1 MRCASYRVIVAKINV
16 FEYDNRIMDSNIKLV
31 CFDLDLTLISH
42 NSWFDLNIALGISA
56 EEDKRLYTE
65 YKTGKISYEEWN
77 AQTLEKY
84 LEHDDANR
92 EGVTK
97 ALSNYRYADG
107 AREAVKD
114 LQEKGYQIVL
124 ISGSI
129 DIIVNRIAE
138 ELGIKYAKANNTFL
152 FDDNNRL
159 SGISTDGDD
168 RIAKARHLEA
178 FCDLL
183 GVKMSECAC
192 IGDGENDLEM
202 FRRTGK
208 GITFTGSPIES
219 EAWKVVDSLHDIPKL
234 FE

>member
-1 MRCASYRVIVAKINV
+1 MCFLVMRVVKMRI
-16 FEYDNRIMDSNIKLV
+16 FEYDICIMHPEIKLV

-42 NSWFDLNIALGISA
+42 NSWFDLGIALGVSA

-65 YKTGKISYEEWN
+65 YKTGKITYEEWN
-77 AQTLEKY
+77 QFTLEKY
-84 LEHDDANR
+84 LEHADANR

-97 ALSNYRYADG
+97 ALSHYKYADG
-107 AREAVKD
+107 AREAVKY
-114 LQEKGYQIVL
+114 LQEKGYEIVL

-152 FDDNNRL
+152 FDDNGRL

-168 RIAKARHLEA
+168 RITKARHLES

-208 GITFTGSPIES
+208 GITFKGSHIES
-219 EAWKVVDSLHDIPKL
+219 EAWKVIDSLSDIPTL
-234 FE
+234 FA

>member
-1 MRCASYRVIVAKINV
+1 MTGVIVVKIEG
-16 FEYDNRIMDSNIKLV
+16 FEYDGGIMHSDIKLV

-42 NSWFDLNIALGISA
+42 NSWFDLNIALGVSA

-65 YKTGKISYEEWN
+65 YKTGKITYEEWN
-77 AQTLEKY
+77 QLTLEKY
-84 LEHDDANR
+84 LEHADANR
-92 EGVTK
+92 EGVTR
-97 ALSNYRYADG
+97 ALSKYRYADG
-107 AREAVKD
+107 AREAVKH
-114 LQEKGYQIVL
+114 LQEKGYEIAL

-152 FDDNNRL
+152 FDDNGRL
-159 SGISTDGDD
+159 SGIHADGDD
-168 RIAKARHLEA
+168 KIAKARHLEA

-192 IGDGENDLEM
+192 IGDGENDIEM
-202 FRRTGK
+202 FRRTGR
-208 GITFTGSPIES
+208 GITFTGSHIES
-219 EAWKVVDSLHDIPKL
+219 EAWKVVDSLHDIPRL